1 MDEPDEKYA
10 EFMFN
15 RVMQYLH
22 KDDVKNAAMS
32 FLSDCNKGKIDLGI
46 LTMMFP
52 HVTDKKM
59 LLNLIC
65 GYPWQPEK
73 IKKYYD
79 NQNKAFTDYPRTDYP
94 RTDGYKKRKKSKKSK
109 KRKSKS
115 R

>member
-10 EFMFN
+10 EYMFN

-22 KDDVKNAAMS
+22 KGEVKNAAMS
-32 FLSDCNKGKIDLGI
+32 FVSDCNKGKIDLVFF
-46 LTMMFP
+46 TMVFLE
-52 HVTDKKM
+52 VTDKNM

-65 GYPWQPEK
+65 GYPWQPKK
-73 IKKYYD
+73 IKQYYD
-79 NQNKAFTDYPRTDYP
+79 NQNKAFTDYPRI
-94 RTDGYKKRKKSKKSK
+94 DGYKKRSKKRSKKSK